1 MEKPATKLAYF
12 SKIEEFFPFFPK
24 QSKIEN
30 SCLKCVSKY
39 ICVLIHDQLELT
51 IGLQIWIMYQ
61 TKGDLKPTLAWNWL
75 WLYPPKNVLRCF
87 RVNAHLLW

>member
-1 MEKPATKLAYF
+1 MEKPAKKLAYF

-39 ICVLIHDQLELT
+39 ICVLICDQLELT
-51 IGLQIWIMYQ
+51 IGLQI
-61 TKGDLKPTLAWNWL
+61 
-75 WLYPPKNVLRCF
+75 
-87 RVNAHLLW
+87 